1 MKNRLSNNEPLE
13 SDNNA
18 QATPQQPLPYERKV
32 LLEFPVAGVGFHDI
46 DDIWDELYIGAKIAL
61 VREQGNKY
69 DKNAVAVA
77 LDDDYDGDPENF
89 DFNFILGYIP
99 RTLNSA
105 IAVMLDMG
113 HEDIFEAEISE
124 LNEHAPYSDRVHITV
139 YVRSKEPIP
148 PSNNRLRLKTFEE
161 EEEWNTFTDEIWQKG
176 VSLFRWGGFP
186 PWELDLPKKGDKVV
200 FMHKTEGTTALY
212 LMTVIAK
219 DDECVPYVDDIE
231 NLYILDDCRP
241 YALTVVKG
249 PVSVRNEELD
259 FMCAALGRSWQP
271 DLKLEKGVSDALMDI
286 INR

>member
-13 SDNNA
+13 SDNNE
-18 QATPQQPLPYERKV
+18 QATPQQPLPYERKA
-32 LLEFPVAGVGFHDI
+32 LLECPVAGVGFHDI
-46 DDIWDELYIGAKIAL
+46 NDIWDELYIGAKIAL

-77 LDDDYDGDPENF
+77 LADDYDDDPENF
-89 DFNFILGYIP
+89 DFNFILGYVP

-113 HEDIFEAEISE
+113 HEDILEAEITE

-148 PSNNRLRLKTFEE
+148 PSDNRLRLKTFEE
-161 EEEWNTFTDEIWQKG
+161 ENWYSFIDEIWQKG
-176 VSLFRWGGFP
+176 ASLFRWGGFP
-186 PWELDLPKKGDKVV
+186 PWEHDLPKKGDKVV
-200 FMHKTEGTTALY
+200 FMYKRAETAALY

-219 DDECVPYVDDIE
+219 GDDCAPYVDDIE
-231 NLYILDDCRP
+231 ELHRVDDCCP

-249 PVSVRNEELD
+249 PVSVRNEELE
-259 FMCAALGRSWQP
+259 FLGTAPEMSWQP
-271 DLKLEKGVSDALMDI
+271 DFKLEKGDSDALMDI

>member
-161 EEEWNTFTDEIWQKG
+161 EEWNTFTDEIWQKG

>member
-1 MKNRLSNNEPLE
+1 MINRLSNNEPLE

-18 QATPQQPLPYERKV
+18 QATPQQPLPYERKA
-32 LLEFPVAGVGFHDI
+32 LLECPVAGVGFHDI

-139 YVRSKEPIP
+139 YIRSKEPIP
-148 PSNNRLRLKTFEE
+148 PSDNRLRIKTFEE
-161 EEEWNTFTDEIWQKG
+161 GNWYSFIDEIWQNG

-186 PWELDLPKKGDKVV
+186 PWEHDLPKKGEKMV

-219 DDECVPYVDDIE
+219 GDDCAPYVDDIE
-231 NLYILDDCRP
+231 ELHMVDDCCP

-249 PVSVRNEELD
+249 PVSVRNEELE
-259 FMCAALGRSWQP
+259 FLGTAPEMSWQP
-271 DLKLEKGVSDALMDI
+271 DFKLEKGDSDALMDI

>member
-1 MKNRLSNNEPLE
+1 MKNRLSNNNE
-13 SDNNA
+13 
-18 QATPQQPLPYERKV
+18 QAEPQQLLPYERKV
-32 LLEFPVAGVGFHDI
+32 LLECPVAGVGFHDI

-61 VREQGNKY
+61 VRERNNKY

-77 LDDDYDGDPENF
+77 LADDYDDDPENF
-89 DFNFILGYIP
+89 DFNYILGYIP

-113 HEDIFEAEISE
+113 HEDILEAEITE
-124 LNEHAPYSDRVHITV
+124 LNEQAPYSDRVHITV

-148 PSNNRLRLKTFEE
+148 PSDNRLRLKTFEE
-161 EEEWNTFTDEIWQKG
+161 EEEWNTFIDEIWQKG

-219 DDECVPYVDDIE
+219 DDDCAPYVDDIE
-231 NLYILDDCRP
+231 NLYMLDDCSP

-271 DLKLEKGVSDALMDI
+271 DFKLEKGVSDDLMDI

>member
-1 MKNRLSNNEPLE
+1 MKNRLSNNNE
-13 SDNNA
+13 
-18 QATPQQPLPYERKV
+18 QAEPQQPLPYERKV
-32 LLEFPVAGVGFHDI
+32 LLECPVAGAGFHDI
-46 DDIWDELYIGAKIAL
+46 NNIWDELYIGAKIAL

-77 LDDDYDGDPENF
+77 LANDYDDDPENF

-99 RTLNSA
+99 RTLNNA

-113 HEDIFEAEISE
+113 HEDILEAEITE

-148 PSNNRLRLKTFEE
+148 PSDNRLRLKTFEE

-186 PWELDLPKKGDKVV
+186 PWELDLPKKGDMVV
-200 FMHKTEGTTALY
+200 FMYKRAETTALY

-219 DDECVPYVDDIE
+219 DDDCAPYVDDIE
-231 NLYILDDCRP
+231 NLYMLDDCSP

-249 PVSVRNEELD
+249 PVSVRNEKLD

-271 DLKLEKGVSDALMDI
+271 DFKLEMGVSDSLMDI